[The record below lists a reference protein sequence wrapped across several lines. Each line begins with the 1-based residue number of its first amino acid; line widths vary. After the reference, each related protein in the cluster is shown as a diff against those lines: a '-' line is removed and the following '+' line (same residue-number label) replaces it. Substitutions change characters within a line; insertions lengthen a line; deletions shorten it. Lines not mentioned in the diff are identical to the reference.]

1 VLVGLIVALLLV
13 VAVVMAIV
21 GVVGVAGTMTLSVV
35 EQTREIG
42 VLRTIGASSWAVQ
55 RLLLLQGLVIAAV
68 GSIVGV
74 ALSIPIALLL
84 RTAIENSLVTAAV
97 PSAFSG
103 LGVAIWIPVALI
115 IGGLGA
121 TRPARVAARLTIRD
135 TLAYE

>member
-1 VLVGLIVALLLV
+1 V
-13 VAVVMAIV
+13 VAVAVAIV